1 MNNTMSQD
9 TPGKPSLDSPV
20 TLEEI
25 KVASEEFFEQYYYV
39 AGQMGEQAKPED
51 ILKVMEQLTG
61 LVMKARVKDKTSSG
75 GPFGFNKDSISEDTV
90 YNDSNPAPTMPTNMI
105 PPTPPISTE
114 PVHIHPAPPNAPDS
128 RLINPNEPRRT

>member
-9 TPGKPSLDSPV
+9 KPTLDSPV

-75 GPFGFNKDSISEDTV
+75 GPFGFNKDNNSKDTV
-90 YNDSNPAPTMPTNMI
+90 YDDSNPPPTISANMI
-105 PPTPPISTE
+105 PPTPPTTTD
-114 PVHIHPAPPNAPDS
+114 PVQTHPTPPIPPET
-128 RLINPNEPRRT
+128 RLINPNKPRRT